1 MSPAPLAKRNRFSS
15 TPSSSLTSAPR
26 ASLAIQ
32 DAITTLPSSSGDLD
46 PVLYSQL
53 LGSLS
58 AAHSQALAAE
68 RAADAEDEIKRELAG
83 EERALVIYDRTAATE
98 PPTIDAN
105 VTTTTTQSRS
115 VDVRSWIRTIQGELT
130 EVQKTVLN
138 DIETG
143 LPKLEELVGPSY
155 YPSSG
160 PPGVKANSPMFHPNV
175 YPSGTICAFLSAD
188 TEAFAWEDPAKSKTS
203 QYPRGRR
210 QYHAYYHT
218 LEPSS
223 RLPRYLHDCRR
234 SIHFPNLDDPAQ
246 LEAYTMAK
254 KAPKDY
260 ECVCIPISRPR
271 PYRPR
276 GQERTELKRSFACA
290 VECRERIAAEAKKWR
305 PTRQDL
311 LDMSD
316 AQERVKRR
324 NAVRE

>member
-143 LPKLEELVGPSY
+143 LPKLEELVGPSC
-155 YPSSG
+155 PVVPPFHLVLTARPTSG
-160 PPGVKANSPMFHPNV
+160 VARTGF
-175 YPSGTICAFLSAD
+175 
-188 TEAFAWEDPAKSKTS
+188 
-203 QYPRGRR
+203 PR
-210 QYHAYYHT
+210 A
-218 LEPSS
+218 SS
-223 RLPRYLHDCRR
+223 RLGG
-234 SIHFPNLDDPAQ
+234 
-246 LEAYTMAK
+246 
-254 KAPKDY
+254 KDRFDA
-260 ECVCIPISRPR
+260 VAIRNA
-271 PYRPR
+271 
-276 GQERTELKRSFACA
+276 GQSWNRMGR
-290 VECRERIAAEAKKWR
+290 
-305 PTRQDL
+305 L
-311 LDMSD
+311 LDQRLSRFQARQVQLISIIASLADVLSLLFM
-316 AQERVKRR
+316 QTIPR
-324 NAVRE
+324 AVHQA

>member
-1 MSPAPLAKRNRFSS
+1 
-15 TPSSSLTSAPR
+15 
-26 ASLAIQ
+26 
-32 DAITTLPSSSGDLD
+32 
-46 PVLYSQL
+46 
-53 LGSLS
+53 
-58 AAHSQALAAE
+58 
-68 RAADAEDEIKRELAG
+68 
-83 EERALVIYDRTAATE
+83 
-98 PPTIDAN
+98 
-105 VTTTTTQSRS
+105 
-115 VDVRSWIRTIQGELT
+115 
-130 EVQKTVLN
+130 
-138 DIETG
+138 
-143 LPKLEELVGPSY
+143 
-155 YPSSG
+155 
-160 PPGVKANSPMFHPNV
+160 MFHPNV

-223 RLPRYLHDCRR
+223 RLPRVSGIALFARSRKTRADPLDENRQYLHDCRR